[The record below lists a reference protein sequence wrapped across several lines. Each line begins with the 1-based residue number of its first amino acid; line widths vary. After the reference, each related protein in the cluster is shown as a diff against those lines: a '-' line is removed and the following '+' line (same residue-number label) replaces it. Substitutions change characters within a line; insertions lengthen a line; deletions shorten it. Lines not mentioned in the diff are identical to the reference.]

1 MRKRVGTSPLKE
13 VKEEGFVCVSEESG
27 NEEGE
32 SCTSGS
38 DMEVGDVAYFAPYVS
53 FDWLV

>member
-1 MRKRVGTSPLKE
+1 MGTSPLKE

-38 DMEVGDVAYFAPYVS
+38 DMEVDDVAYFAPYVS